1 MNLGM
6 TFSTVVVLMSVL
18 VVTVRMVLLVQR
30 VRRAGMLQK
39 ALEVYMVF

>member
-6 TFSTVVVLMSVL
+6 MFSTVVVLMSVL

-30 VRRAGMLQK
+30 VRRAGMLQG
-39 ALEVYMVF
+39 APEVYMVF